1 MKTQE
6 QRGILTEAVQEKARA
21 FLEREITVKELRL
34 YPYLDFCWKNGG
46 RLDTRKIDLD
56 ELSIINNLCNTG
68 LLDIVDVD
76 RITPTRELYDYVQ
89 DVLAEAYVVIK
100 GDRNNE
106 N

>member
-1 MKTQE
+1 MQNYE

-21 FLEREITVKELRL
+21 FLQREITVKELRL
-34 YPYLDFCWKNGG
+34 YPYLDYCWKNGG
-46 RLDTRKIDLD
+46 RLDTSKIDLD
-56 ELSIINNLCNTG
+56 ELSVIDSLCNTG
-68 LLDIVDVD
+68 LLGIVDVD
-76 RITPTRELYDYVQ
+76 RMTPTRELYDYVQ